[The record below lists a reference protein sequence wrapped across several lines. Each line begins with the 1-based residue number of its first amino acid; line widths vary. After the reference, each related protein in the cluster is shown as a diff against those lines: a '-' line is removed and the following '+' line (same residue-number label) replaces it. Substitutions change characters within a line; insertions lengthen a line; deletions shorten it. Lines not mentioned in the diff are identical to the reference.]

1 MSSIN
6 KWHDNI
12 VPSPSHHRKTLPPS
26 LFYSEMAELPLD
38 SDPGWGFLRVHLP
51 VRAKRLTS
59 ALSFFHMVSLAPASS
74 QLFPSMYLQLLG
86 SLVQLFLKSHKC
98 HFSWGSCMNK
108 NWKIELEWCLST
120 FFYHSIP
127 KSLFRHFFRHHLSMI
142 YLGFFFFWPGHV
154 ACGISA
160 PQCSLNHWTT
170 TEILHKIF

>member
-6 KWHDNI
+6 KWHDNT
-12 VPSPSHHRKTLPPS
+12 VPSPPHHRKTLPPS
-26 LFYSEMAELPLD
+26 LFYLEMAELPLD
-38 SDPGWGFLRVHLP
+38 SDPGWGFLGVHLP
-51 VRAKRLTS
+51 VIAKRLTS

-108 NWKIELEWCLST
+108 NWKIELECLST

-127 KSLFRHFFRHHLSMI
+127 KSLFRHFFRHHLPMI

-154 ACGISA
+154 ACGISV